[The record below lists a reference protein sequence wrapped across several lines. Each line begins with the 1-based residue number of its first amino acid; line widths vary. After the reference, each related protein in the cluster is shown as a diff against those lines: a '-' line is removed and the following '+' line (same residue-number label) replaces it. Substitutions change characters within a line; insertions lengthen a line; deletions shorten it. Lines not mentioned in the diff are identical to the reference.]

1 MLLTKKIKMKKLT
14 LLLLVSAFTIAGFAQ
29 AKKKHPLSGR
39 IYAITLIEESD
50 KKKKPEPINDN
61 MSFLA
66 GEKFNTNFM
75 SQAQFPQTDY
85 QCETDSTSGTPIYKF
100 TVESK
105 NADEGRF
112 SWEGT
117 VEGDNISGTAIIRK
131 KGKIIHTYNFT
142 GTHKNKKKVIPAPK
156 VVAPVTD
163 STAVKT
169 DSTKAE

>member
-1 MLLTKKIKMKKLT
+1 MKKLT
-14 LLLLVSAFTIAGFAQ
+14 FLLLLSAFAMVGFAQ

-39 IYAITLIEESD
+39 IYAITLTEESD
-50 KKKKPEPINDN
+50 KKKKPEPISDN

-75 SQAQFPQTDY
+75 FQAQFPQSDY
-85 QCETDSTSGTPIYKF
+85 QSETDTTSGTPIYIF
-100 TVESK
+100 TVEAK

-112 SWEGT
+112 SWEGQ

-131 KGKIIHTYNFT
+131 KGKIIHTYTFT
-142 GTHKNKKKVIPAPK
+142 GTHKNKKKVKPAPK
-156 VVAPVTD
+156 VVVAPVSD